1 MLQLLVAHVRRD
13 AGKLA
18 DADRPKVIALLPA
31 DAPPP
36 RVAVAVRDPRARAL
50 ETLDQARRVV
60 DGGKLEEEMH
70 MVAHDPD
77 LHDSR
82 TVPFRFGEQERTE
95 EVRDPFIDER

>member
-1 MLQLLVAHVRRD
+1 
-13 AGKLA
+13 
-18 DADRPKVIALLPA
+18 
-31 DAPPP
+31 
-36 RVAVAVRDPRARAL
+36 
-50 ETLDQARRVV
+50 
-60 DGGKLEEEMH
+60 